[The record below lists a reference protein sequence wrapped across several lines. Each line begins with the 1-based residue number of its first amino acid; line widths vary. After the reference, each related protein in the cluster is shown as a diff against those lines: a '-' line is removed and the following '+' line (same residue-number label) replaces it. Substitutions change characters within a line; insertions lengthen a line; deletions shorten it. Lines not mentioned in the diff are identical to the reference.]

1 VWHTDAYIICTDR
14 VVGVEHGVVRLG
26 ALVTPVLR
34 CACSG
39 GVGGLLAAATGL
51 RPCLFLLLS
60 WLFNRK
66 AKKLKSG
73 INGKFFNCL
82 LEY

>member
-1 VWHTDAYIICTDR
+1 VWHTGAYIICTDR

-39 GVGGLLAAATGL
+39 GVGGLLAAAVGL
-51 RPCLFLLLS
+51 RSCLFLLLS
-60 WLFNRK
+60 WFFSRK
-66 AKKLKSG
+66 AKKSKAG
-73 INGKFFNCL
+73 INGKFFNSL
-82 LEY
+82 LEH